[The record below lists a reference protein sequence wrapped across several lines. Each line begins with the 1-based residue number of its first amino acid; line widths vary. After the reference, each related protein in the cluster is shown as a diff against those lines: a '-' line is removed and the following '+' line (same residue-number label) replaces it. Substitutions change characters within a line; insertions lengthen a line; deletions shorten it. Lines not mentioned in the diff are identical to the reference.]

1 MKKIYSNDDV
11 ERVGAEL
18 IVSYLRRIGK
28 GEEIPDCID
37 IDDFVANYLHCPVV
51 YENIHKSSDCLGYV
65 SNGVKPL
72 LVYRDNRVCEVVFP
86 KDTIILDR
94 FLCFPAQETKRRF
107 TLAHEAGHII
117 TNRINRINQEAC
129 YHENND
135 VQARTKP
142 ELKCRFSILEI
153 FANRFAACLL
163 MPTESVKKYIH
174 TYFGHDKIMLDE
186 YGHLSTY
193 DKALLVEIA
202 DQMNVSISS
211 LLLRLNELE
220 LYDIYCRNG
229 NKT

>member
-1 MKKIYSNDDV
+1 MKKIYTNDDV
-11 ERVGAEL
+11 ERVGAEI

-28 GEEIPDCID
+28 GEEIPDFID
-37 IDDFVANYLHCPVV
+37 IDDFVAKYLNCPVV
-51 YENIHKSSDCLGYV
+51 YENIYKSSDCLGYL
-65 SNGVKPL
+65 SNGVTPL
-72 LVYRDNRVCEVVFP
+72 LVYRDNKVCEVVFP

-94 FLCFPAQETKRRF
+94 YLCSPTQETKRRF

-117 TNRINRINQEAC
+117 TNRINRIEQEAC

-135 VQARTKP
+135 VQPRTKP
-142 ELKCRFSILEI
+142 ELKCRFSILEV

-186 YGHLSTY
+186 HGHLSTY
-193 DKALLVEIA
+193 DQALLREVA
-202 DQMNVSISS
+202 DKMEVSFSA
-211 LLLRLNELE
+211 LLLRLNELG